1 MLDKSTDSGEYLN
14 MDRFSENFTPTIRK
28 YLIPLSL
35 GILGVIFLGY
45 GLIQSIPASSEE
57 DLVFTSASESS
68 ENVSGK
74 VNDSEI
80 TIDVSGAVNV
90 PGVYTILEG
99 SRIKDAIEK
108 AGGLSDTADEEF
120 VEKSFNLAALLKDG
134 SKLYIPEIGESIG
147 SSADNSSTQVHQVVA
162 GMESQGS
169 ININSAT
176 ESELD
181 NLPGVGPV
189 TTGKIIDGRPY
200 TAIEDLLNNK
210 IVSKSLF
217 EKIKDQISVY

>member
-1 MLDKSTDSGEYLN
+1 
-14 MDRFSENFTPTIRK
+14 MDNLLEIITPALRK
-28 YLIPLSL
+28 YFIPLSL
-35 GILGVIFLGY
+35 GVLGMISLGY
-45 GLIQSIPASSEE
+45 GLIQSFPEQNREE
-57 DLVFTSASESS
+57 LIFISDDKNDETVKNSNITKDL
-68 ENVSGK
+68 
-74 VNDSEI
+74 
-80 TIDVSGAVNV
+80 TIDVSGAVNK
-90 PGVYTILEG
+90 PGVYIIQEG

-108 AGGLSDTADEEF
+108 AGGLSDAADQEF

-217 EKIKDQISVY
+217 ENIKDQISVY